1 MRISDWSSDVCSSDL
16 GPEVRPTRA
25 LPFHDMPAALIRPF
39 RTMPKIVFIQPD
51 GRSQSVDAPVGQSLM
66 EAATTNLVRGVV
78 GDCGGSC
85 SCATCHLYIDE
96 AWFDKQIGRAYV

>member
-1 MRISDWSSDVCSSDL
+1 
-16 GPEVRPTRA
+16 
-25 LPFHDMPAALIRPF
+25 
-39 RTMPKIVFIQPD
+39 MPKIVFIQPD

-96 AWFDKQIGRAYV
+96 AWFDKLPPSDDIQQAMLEGTIDPGPTTRLSSQAIVKAAIAGSDDTVQAAT

>member
-1 MRISDWSSDVCSSDL
+1 
-16 GPEVRPTRA
+16 
-25 LPFHDMPAALIRPF
+25 
-39 RTMPKIVFIQPD
+39 MPKIVFIQPD

-96 AWFDKQIGRAYV
+96 AWFDKLPPSDDIEQAMLEGAIDPGPTSRLGCQVIVKDELDGLVARVPAAQY

>member
-1 MRISDWSSDVCSSDL
+1 MRISDWSSDVFSSDL
-16 GPEVRPTRA
+16 VE
-25 LPFHDMPAALIRPF
+25 
-39 RTMPKIVFIQPD
+39 
-51 GRSQSVDAPVGQSLM
+51 APVGQSLM

-96 AWFDKQIGRAYV
+96 AWFDKLPPSDDIEQAMLEGAIDPGPTSRLGCQVIVKDELEDRKSTRLNSSH